1 MRRDGN
7 CTSGR
12 ERTMQK
18 QEAGSNALCL
28 RTAGTE
34 GSERTLWSDES
45 VLYLPGAL
53 HSYWPRVTAGS
64 KAEEMILLFYWSLK
78 QLNCNC

>member
-7 CTSGR
+7 GTSGR

-18 QEAGSNALCL
+18 QEAGSNLLCL

-34 GSERTLWSDES
+34 GSDRTFCSDES
-45 VLYLPGAL
+45 VL
-53 HSYWPRVTAGS
+53 
-64 KAEEMILLFYWSLK
+64 
-78 QLNCNC
+78 